1 MKERI
6 IAHVEKHLE
15 TYMKYVEQM
24 YAHPE
29 IGNEEFETMALLADA
44 LEALGFETQRA
55 FVCPT
60 GFQGVYQDV
69 YKRQRGKRRMDL
81 QSGSSRKS
89 GQMGL
94 QRI

>member
-60 GFQGVYQDV
+60 GFQGVYQAQKDGPV
-69 YKRQRGKRRMDL
+69 IAYL
-81 QSGSSRKS
+81 C
-89 GQMGL
+89 
-94 QRI
+94 